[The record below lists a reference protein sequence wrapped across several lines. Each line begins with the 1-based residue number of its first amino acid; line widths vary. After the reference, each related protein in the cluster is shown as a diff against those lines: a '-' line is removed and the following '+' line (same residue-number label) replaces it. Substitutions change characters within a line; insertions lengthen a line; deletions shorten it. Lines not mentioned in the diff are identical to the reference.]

1 MTANYKGLALMTDDQ
16 KADASDADDPKIIVD
31 DDWKQQAQAEKEKL
45 AEQAK
50 SDEAPPADSEAQPA
64 DGQAPDQDAEGRDR
78 QLPPAS
84 FTTLASSLATQ
95 AMMALGGFKDPN
107 SDKVMVDLDLAKY
120 HIDTLKVLEEKT
132 KGNLDEEEKKLLEEA
147 SYQVQMLFVQVVQH
161 ISGQQQGQPPAA
173 GPDGA

>member
-1 MTANYKGLALMTDDQ
+1 MTDDQ
-16 KADASDADDPKIIVD
+16 KTDDQGADEPKIIVD

-50 SDEAPPADSEAQPA
+50 TDETPPAESQ
-64 DGQAPDQDAEGRDR
+64 GQGLDQDAEGQER

-84 FTTLASSLATQ
+84 FTTLVSALATQ
-95 AMMALGGFKDPN
+95 TMMALGGFKDPN
-107 SDKVMVDLDLAKY
+107 SDKVMVDLDLAKH

-132 KGNLDEEEKKLLEEA
+132 KGNLDEEEKKLLDDA

-161 ISGQQQGQPPAA
+161 ISGQQQGQQPGQPPAPGPA
-173 GPDGA
+173 GA

>member
-1 MTANYKGLALMTDDQ
+1 MTDDQ
-16 KADASDADDPKIIVD
+16 KPDAPDTEDPKIIVD
-31 DDWKQQAQAEKEKL
+31 DDWKQQAQAEKQKL

-50 SDEAPPADSEAQPA
+50 ADETPPGESQP
-64 DGQAPDQDAEGRDR
+64 QAPDAQGPGQGPEGGEGQER

-84 FTTLASSLATQ
+84 FTTLVSSLATQ

-107 SDKVMVDLDLAKY
+107 SDKVMVDLDLAKH
-120 HIDTLKVLEEKT
+120 HIDTLKVLDAKT

-161 ISGQQQGQPPAA
+161 ISGQQQGQPPSQPPTA
-173 GPDGA
+173 GPAGA

>member
-1 MTANYKGLALMTDDQ
+1 MTDEQ
-16 KADASDADDPKIIVD
+16 KADAPDADEPKIIVD

-45 AEQAK
+45 AEQART
-50 SDEAPPADSEAQPA
+50 DETPPAESQPQPA
-64 DGQAPDQDAEGRDR
+64 DGQATDQDAEGRER

-84 FTTLASSLATQ
+84 FATLASSLATQ

-120 HIDTLKVLEEKT
+120 HIDTLKVLEAKT

-161 ISGQQQGQPPAA
+161 ISGQQQGQTPGQPPAA
-173 GPDGA
+173 GPA

>member
-1 MTANYKGLALMTDDQ
+1 MTDEQ
-16 KADASDADDPKIIVD
+16 KADATNPEEEPKIIVD

-50 SDEAPPADSEAQPA
+50 TDETPPGDPEAQPA
-64 DGQAPDQDAEGRDR
+64 DQQAPGQGPEGQER

-84 FTTLASSLATQ
+84 FTTLVSSLATQ

-107 SDKVMVDLDLAKY
+107 SDKVMVDLELAKH

-132 KGNLDEEEKKLLEEA
+132 KGNIDDEEKKLLEEA
-147 SYQVQMLFVQVVQH
+147 SYQIQMMFVQMVQH
-161 ISGQQQGQPPAA
+161 ISGQQQGQQAPGQPPAA
-173 GPDGA
+173 GPPV

>member
-1 MTANYKGLALMTDDQ
+1 MTDDQ
-16 KADASDADDPKIIVD
+16 KAEDQGPEEPKIVVD

-45 AEQAK
+45 VEQAK
-50 SDEAPPADSEAQPA
+50 ADETPPADSEAQPA
-64 DGQAPDQDAEGRDR
+64 DGQEPEGGEGQER

-84 FTTLASSLATQ
+84 FTTLVSSLATQ

-107 SDKVMVDLDLAKY
+107 SDKVMVDLDLAKH

-132 KGNLDEEEKKLLEEA
+132 KGNLDEEEKKLLDEA

-173 GPDGA
+173 GPA

>member
-1 MTANYKGLALMTDDQ
+1 MTDDQ
-16 KADASDADDPKIIVD
+16 KPDAPDTEEPKIIVD

-50 SDEAPPADSEAQPA
+50 ADETPPAESEARPA
-64 DGQAPDQDAEGRDR
+64 DGQEPDQGPEGQER

-84 FTTLASSLATQ
+84 FTTLVSSLATQ
-95 AMMALGGFKDPN
+95 AMMALGGFRDPN
-107 SDKVMVDLDLAKY
+107 SDKVMVDLDLAKH

-132 KGNLDEEEKKLLEEA
+132 KGNLDEEDKKLLEEA

-161 ISGQQQGQPPAA
+161 ISGQQQGQPPA
-173 GPDGA
+173 GA

>member
-1 MTANYKGLALMTDDQ
+1 MTDDQ
-16 KADASDADDPKIIVD
+16 KTDAPDADEPKIIVD
-31 DDWKQQAQAEKEKL
+31 DDWKQQAQAEKQKL

-50 SDEAPPADSEAQPA
+50 TAETAETAPVESQPQPA
-64 DGQAPDQDAEGRDR
+64 DGQAPDQDAEGQER
-78 QLPPAS
+78 QLPPPS
-84 FTTLASSLATQ
+84 FTTLVSSLATQ

-120 HIDTLKVLEEKT
+120 HIDTLKVLEAKT

-161 ISGQQQGQPPAA
+161 ISGQQPGQPPA
-173 GPDGA
+173 

>member
-1 MTANYKGLALMTDDQ
+1 MTDDQ
-16 KADASDADDPKIIVD
+16 KPDAPDAEEPKIIVD

-50 SDEAPPADSEAQPA
+50 ADETPPAEGE
-64 DGQAPDQDAEGRDR
+64 GQAPDAQGPGQGPEGGEGQER

-84 FTTLASSLATQ
+84 FTTLVSSLATQ

-107 SDKVMVDLDLAKY
+107 SDKVMVDLDLAKH
-120 HIDTLKVLEEKT
+120 HIDTLKVLAEKT
-132 KGNLDEEEKKLLEEA
+132 EGNLDDEEKKLMEEA

-173 GPDGA
+173 GPPV